1 MDIHFF
7 NPNKNYQVDKFLK
20 KKKIKKKIVVGTVA
34 NVNPA
39 KGLDTFIK
47 AKKELSSFEK
57 ETIFIIVGL
66 VSKSQK
72 KYYDYLNRIIQDSN
86 IKDIYFVNTR
96 KDIRPFLKRF
106 DIYVCSSDNEAS
118 PLSVWE
124 AMSMEKPIVS
134 TDAGDIGKFIANG
147 TNGYLVNVGDEI
159 ALGKKIKRLFLDSN
173 LRKKFGKLARK
184 TAIKKLDLK
193 ICAQLHLSAYQAIFK
208 EI

>member
-1 MDIHFF
+1 M
-7 NPNKNYQVDKFLK
+7 
-20 KKKIKKKIVVGTVA
+20 
-34 NVNPA
+34 
-39 KGLDTFIK
+39 
-47 AKKELSSFEK
+47 
-57 ETIFIIVGL
+57 
-66 VSKSQK
+66 
-72 KYYDYLNRIIQDSN
+72 
-86 IKDIYFVNTR
+86 
-96 KDIRPFLKRF
+96 
-106 DIYVCSSDNEAS
+106 CSSDNEAS